1 MVRRQKRER
10 GSTLIEFVLS
20 AVIWVPLLLGTAVF
34 GVNLVNA
41 IRVSQVTRDSGHMY
55 AQGVDFAQ
63 TQNAALLARMASGL
77 GIQQNSGTGAVLLS
91 KITLV
96 TQQDCDAAGI
106 KVCSNL
112 GKYVFTSL
120 YVFGNSAYA
129 QSKLGNPDSSDYA
142 RGTALQPQ
150 DYLVKSSLLAPN
162 FPRLFD
168 PPDGQAATP
177 GQYAFV
183 SEVTVNSQ
191 VIKWSDFSNTGS
203 YARSIF

>member
-20 AVIWVPLLLGTAVF
+20 AVIWMPLLLGTAVF

-77 GIQQNSGTGAVLLS
+77 GIQQNSGNGAVLLS

-96 TQQDCDAAGI
+96 TQQDCDAADI
-106 KVCSNL
+106 KLCS
-112 GKYVFTSL
+112 
-120 YVFGNSAYA
+120 
-129 QSKLGNPDSSDYA
+129 
-142 RGTALQPQ
+142 
-150 DYLVKSSLLAPN
+150 
-162 FPRLFD
+162 
-168 PPDGQAATP
+168 
-177 GQYAFV
+177 
-183 SEVTVNSQ
+183 
-191 VIKWSDFSNTGS
+191 
-203 YARSIF
+203 